1 MKYEDLHC
9 ICGQGAQEHYGVPLQ
24 IGLIHFCSLECMRD
38 YINAE
43 LDRMSLGNREQNETQ
58 IHNICNTCNI

>member
-43 LDRMSLGNREQNETQ
+43 LDKMLLRNRGKNET
-58 IHNICNTCNI
+58 